1 MSYKSWYR
9 KNYTPEQIKEIQ
21 RTLGVEEDGIVGP
34 NTIEAIKEY
43 QADVGLKDDGLWG
56 KSTQAKADEWNE
68 QYNSFV
74 PNRSA
79 SNNNDNLKEEAYKQY
94 SNNLDNRYWLE
105 EQKKYES
112 NFYPNYEMSN
122 VELAYLNKEIDK
134 VKKQLA
140 DRQAIYESVPQPK
153 TQVGWSSYIV
163 NNDRG
168 MLDKYQ
174 DAERDWYNK
183 LKDQEHAKE
192 LANAQMEQQA
202 AYRMDDNMKNRSL
215 ALNKLEY
222 AKAALKNDTS
232 DDPMIE
238 AGLVKDVRN
247 ALEELNYWNRALG
260 LEEVGLE
267 EGNNPPKKDNEEEQ
281 GNPQVEVKDGRT
293 TEVKIEDYSSIT
305 KIKNQAQKDAILKE
319 MESNPAIKNNPAFKK
334 EYNRIKAITT
344 EDVKAANKEARRAKW
359 RYAVDNL
366 TGDRYK
372 AWKNTPEGKALVN
385 EFGDG
390 VLGD

>member
-1 MSYKSWYR
+1 MYP
-9 KNYTPEQIKEIQ
+9 NI
-21 RTLGVEEDGIVGP
+21 EED
-34 NTIEAIKEY
+34 
-43 QADVGLKDDGLWG
+43 
-56 KSTQAKADEWNE
+56 
-68 QYNSFV
+68 
-74 PNRSA
+74 
-79 SNNNDNLKEEAYKQY
+79 
-94 SNNLDNRYWLE
+94 
-105 EQKKYES
+105 
-112 NFYPNYEMSN
+112 N

-134 VKKQLA
+134 VKKQLEA
-140 DRQAIYESVPQPK
+140 RQSNYESVPQPK

-174 DAERDWYNK
+174 DAERAWYNK

-215 ALNKLEY
+215 ALNKLQY

-232 DDPMIE
+232 NDKLVK
-238 AGLVKDVRN
+238 AGLERDVRN
-247 ALEELNYWNRALG
+247 AKEELNYWNKAVGLKEVE
-260 LEEVGLE
+260 LEEDNNQPKNEVG
-267 EGNNPPKKDNEEEQ
+267 NT
-281 GNPQVEVKDGRT
+281 EVKDDT
-293 TEVKIEDYSSIT
+293 TTDVKIEDYSSIT

-319 MESNPAIKNNPAFKK
+319 MESNPAIKNNAKFKK
-334 EYNRIKAITT
+334 EHNRIKGITT
-344 EDVKAANKEARRAKW
+344 EDVKAVNKEARRAKW
-359 RYAVDNL
+359 RQAITTL

>member
-21 RTLGVEEDGIVGP
+21 RTLGVEEDGLIGP
-34 NTIEAIKEY
+34 DTINAIKEY
-43 QADVGLKDDGLWG
+43 QADVGLTADGLWG

-68 QYNSFV
+68 MYDSFV

-79 SNNNDNLKEEAYKQY
+79 SNNNDNLKELAYKQY
-94 SNNLDNRYWLE
+94 TDNLDNRYWLE

-112 NFYPNYEMSN
+112 NFMPNYEMSN

-140 DRQAIYESVPQPK
+140 DRQAKYESVPQPK

-192 LANAQMEQQA
+192 LANAQRQEQA

-232 DDPMIE
+232 DDDFVKS
-238 AGLVKDVRN
+238 GLERDVRN
-247 ALEELNYWNRALG
+247 AKEELNYWNRVLG
-260 LEEVGLE
+260 LKEVELE
-267 EGNNPPKKDNEEEQ
+267 EGDNPPKKVNEEEQ
-281 GNPQVEVKDGRT
+281 GNPQVEVKDNRT
-293 TEVKIEDYSSIT
+293 TAVKIEDYSSIT

-319 MESNPAIKNNPAFKK
+319 MEANPAMKNNPAFKK

-344 EDVKAANKEARRAKW
+344 EDVKADNKEARRAKW

-390 VLGD
+390 ILGE

>member
-21 RTLGVEEDGIVGP
+21 RTLGVEEDGIVGS
-34 NTIEAIKEY
+34 NTINAIKEY

-68 QYNSFV
+68 MYNSFV

-79 SNNNDNLKEEAYKQY
+79 SNDNDNLKESAYKQY
-94 SNNLDNRYWLE
+94 SDNLDKKYWLE

-112 NFYPNYEMSN
+112 NFKPNYEMSN

-140 DRQAIYESVPQPK
+140 DRQAKYESVPQPK

-163 NNDRG
+163 NNDSG
-168 MLDKYQ
+168 LLDKYQ

-232 DDPMIE
+232 NDDMIK
-238 AGLVKDVRN
+238 AGLRRDVRN
-247 ALEELNYWNRALG
+247 ALEELNYWNKAVGLKAVE
-260 LEEVGLE
+260 LEEDD
-267 EGNNPPKKDNEEEQ
+267 NPPKKDGNEV
-281 GNPQVEVKDGRT
+281 GSTDVKDDST

-319 MESNPAIKNNPAFKK
+319 MESNPAIKNNKAFR
-334 EYNRIKAITT
+334 EQYNRIKAITT
-344 EDVKAANKEARRAKW
+344 EDKKASDKANRKAKW
-359 RYAVDNL
+359 EEGRKLKGFDYR
-366 TGDRYK
+366 T
-372 AWKNTPEGKALVN
+372 WKESPEGKSLIE
-385 EFGDG
+385 EFGE
-390 VLGD
+390 

>member
-1 MSYKSWYR
+1 MSVKSWYR

-21 RTLGVEEDGIVGP
+21 RTLGVEEDGIIGP
-34 NTIEAIKEY
+34 DTINAIKEY
-43 QADVGLKDDGLWG
+43 QADAGLKADGLWG
-56 KSTQAKADEWNE
+56 KATQAKVDEWNA
-68 QYNSFV
+68 QYDSFV
-74 PNRSA
+74 PNRST
-79 SNNNDNLKEEAYKQY
+79 SNDNDNLKELAYKQY
-94 SNNLDNRYWLE
+94 TDNLDNRYWLD
-105 EQKKYES
+105 EQKKYER
-112 NFYPNYEMSN
+112 NFMPNYEMSN

-134 VKKQLA
+134 VKKQLEA
-140 DRQAIYESVPQPK
+140 RQSNYESVPQPK

-183 LKDQEHAKE
+183 LKDQELAKE

-232 DDPMIE
+232 NDPLVK
-238 AGLVKDVRN
+238 AGLERDVRN
-247 ALEELNYWNRALG
+247 ATEELNYWNKA
-260 LEEVGLE
+260 VGLKAVGLKE
-267 EGNNPPKKDNEEEQ
+267 DNNPPKNEV
-281 GNPQVEVKDGRT
+281 GNTEVKDDRT
-293 TEVKIEDYSSIT
+293 TDVKIEDYSSIT

-319 MESNPAIKNNPAFKK
+319 MESNPAIKNNKAFK
-334 EYNRIKAITT
+334 EQYNRIKGITT

-359 RYAVDNL
+359 REAVGTL

>member
-34 NTIEAIKEY
+34 NTINAIKEY

-56 KSTQAKADEWNE
+56 KATQAKADEWNE
-68 QYNSFV
+68 MYDSFV

-79 SNNNDNLKEEAYKQY
+79 SNNNDNLKELAYKQY
-94 SNNLDNRYWLE
+94 TDNLDNRYWLE
-105 EQKKYES
+105 EQKKYGS
-112 NFYPNYEMSN
+112 NFKPNYEMSN

-140 DRQAIYESVPQPK
+140 DRQAKYESVPQPK

-192 LANAQMEQQA
+192 LANAQRQEQA

-215 ALNKLEY
+215 ALNKLQY
-222 AKAALKNDTS
+222 AEAALKNDTS
-232 DDPMIE
+232 NDPLIK
-238 AGLVKDVRN
+238 AGLERDVRN
-247 ALEELNYWNRALG
+247 AKEELNYWNKAVG
-260 LEEVGLE
+260 LKEVELE
-267 EGNNPPKKDNEEEQ
+267 EGNNLPKNTSKTDVNKVVSED
-281 GNPQVEVKDGRT
+281 VKDDST
-293 TEVKIEDYSSIT
+293 TEVKIKDYSVIT

-319 MESNPAIKNNPAFKK
+319 MEANPAIKNNAAFK
-334 EYNRIKAITT
+334 EQYNRIKGITP
-344 EDVKAANKEARRAKW
+344 EDKKDTDKANRKAKW
-359 RYAVDNL
+359 EEGRKLKGFDY
-366 TGDRYK
+366 R
-372 AWKNTPEGKALVN
+372 AWKESPEGKDLIK
-385 EFGDG
+385 EFGE
-390 VLGD
+390 

>member
-34 NTIEAIKEY
+34 NTINAIKEY

-56 KSTQAKADEWNE
+56 KATQAKADEWNKM
-68 QYNSFV
+68 YDSFV
-74 PNRSA
+74 PNRSD
-79 SNNNDNLKEEAYKQY
+79 SNNNDNLKESAYKQY
-94 SNNLDNRYWLE
+94 TDNLDNRYWLE

-112 NFYPNYEMSN
+112 NFKPNYEMSN

-140 DRQAIYESVPQPK
+140 DRQAKYESVPQPK

-174 DAERDWYNK
+174 DAERAWYNK

-202 AYRMDDNMKNRSL
+202 AYRMDDNIKNRSL
-215 ALNKLEY
+215 ALNKLQY

-232 DDPMIE
+232 NNDLIK
-238 AGLVKDVRN
+238 AGLEKDVRN
-247 ALEELNYWNRALG
+247 AMEELNYWNRAVG

-267 EGNNPPKKDNEEEQ
+267 EDVLKEVGNT
-281 GNPQVEVKDGRT
+281 EVKDDT
-293 TEVKIEDYSSIT
+293 TTDVKIKDYSSIT
-305 KIKNQAQKDAILKE
+305 KIKNKAEKDAILKE
-319 MESNPAIKNNPAFKK
+319 MEANPAMKNNPAFK
-334 EYNRIKAITT
+334 EQYNRIKAITT

-359 RYAVDNL
+359 RYFTGTL

-372 AWKNTPEGKALVN
+372 AWKNTTEGKSLVN

-390 VLGD
+390 VSGD

>member
-34 NTIEAIKEY
+34 NTINAIKEY

-56 KSTQAKADEWNE
+56 KATQAKADEWNE
-68 QYNSFV
+68 MYDSFV

-79 SNNNDNLKEEAYKQY
+79 SNNSDNLKELAYKQY
-94 SNNLDNRYWLE
+94 TDNLDNRYWLE
-105 EQKKYES
+105 EQKKYGS
-112 NFYPNYEMSN
+112 NFKPNYEMSN

-140 DRQAIYESVPQPK
+140 DRQAKYESVPQPK

-192 LANAQMEQQA
+192 LANAQRQEQA

-215 ALNKLEY
+215 ALNKLQY
-222 AKAALKNDTS
+222 AEAALKNDTS
-232 DDPMIE
+232 NDPLIK
-238 AGLVKDVRN
+238 AGLERDVRN
-247 ALEELNYWNRALG
+247 AKEELNYWNKAVG
-260 LEEVGLE
+260 LKEVELE
-267 EGNNPPKKDNEEEQ
+267 EGNNLPKNTSKTDVNKVVSED
-281 GNPQVEVKDGRT
+281 VKDDST
-293 TEVKIEDYSSIT
+293 TEVKIKDYSVIT

-319 MESNPAIKNNPAFKK
+319 MEANPAIKNNAAFK
-334 EYNRIKAITT
+334 EQYNRIKGITP
-344 EDVKAANKEARRAKW
+344 EDKKDTDKANRKAKW
-359 RYAVDNL
+359 EEGRKLKGFDY
-366 TGDRYK
+366 R
-372 AWKNTPEGKALVN
+372 AWKESPEGKDLIK
-385 EFGDG
+385 EFGE
-390 VLGD
+390 